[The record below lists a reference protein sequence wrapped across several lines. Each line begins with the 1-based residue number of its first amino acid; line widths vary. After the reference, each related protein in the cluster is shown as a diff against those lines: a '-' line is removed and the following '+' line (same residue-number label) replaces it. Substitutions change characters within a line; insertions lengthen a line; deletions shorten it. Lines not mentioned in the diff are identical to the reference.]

1 MAEYY
6 LGQVMLTGFGYA
18 QKGFA
23 MCNGQLLP
31 IAQNQALFSL
41 LGVTYGGNG
50 TNTFALPNLMGR
62 TPIGQGRSPM
72 DGSTYNMGQAAGT
85 EQVTLNPTQMPQH
98 NHAFMAT
105 DRAGAIATPTTPPG
119 IYAAATLAAGG
130 TENIYAPPAS
140 GTDVALLPAAVG
152 PAGGNLPHQNMQPFR
167 VINFNIAL
175 TGIYPSRS

>member
-23 MCNGQLLP
+23 MCNGQTLP

-50 TNTFALPNLMGR
+50 TTTFMLPNLMGR
-62 TPIGQGRSPM
+62 TPNGQGRSPM
-72 DGSTYNMGQAAGT
+72 SGDTYNMGQSAGT
-85 EQVTLNPTQMPQH
+85 ENVTLNISQMPQH
-98 NHAFMAT
+98 THAFMAT
-105 DRAGAIATPTTPPG
+105 TRAGAVSTPTTPG
-119 IYAAATLAAGG
+119 IYASATIAAGG

-140 GTDVALLPAAVG
+140 GSDVALLPAAIG
-152 PAGGNLPHQNMQPFR
+152 PAGGNQPHNNMQPFR

-175 TGIYPSRS
+175 TGIYPSRG